1 MRTRALRWVVG
12 AFTVL
17 LAASFALP
25 TATAA
30 FVPKHEFTTGLPANE
45 FGNETQQNP
54 FDRLAFVTGRLAWD
68 GDSRGVFAFSDAG
81 SFQGLTIDRLD
92 VYNQSAIQN
101 AQQGRSRPT
110 GPVFQQFFDVSIR
123 ATAGSSLFVVPDDV
137 GIAYSCQS
145 DFSISTFL
153 QLPGDLFDASQGTLN
168 GTHLMSSGQDQTCE
182 MQQSG
187 ETLETF
193 LALLNENSTIV
204 VDPSGDD
211 PTNFTGT
218 DWLFQVRG
226 TPSYDARAHGVLT
239 PFQGTAGG
247 LVTAY
252 GGTDVADRF
261 TLEPMQRML
270 DNLVADEE
278 NATGGSDDQRED
290 DPLSSL
296 RQIAPVLDGVLLG
309 NLSQPVTV
317 DGEPFQDAGWAFF
330 RFERMELAAGPAANE
345 VSLAGESRL
354 MLVDGDLYDERNA
367 IHLGPLHIPVLSIV
381 LWLVAAGAI
390 FASYSLKPLVGADNV
405 KSFGLVRLLGLIFHI
420 LAFVAAFVLFDLEIK
435 AVLGT
440 SLLTILFAGGG
451 GQGVALGLVAFFQLL
466 PFGLAALF
474 FGLPMRFLANA
485 ALRFGGLNSAKGF
498 GKGVGNLATWGL
510 GALFLR
516 VLLGGFLALALDI
529 MSGLAPGG

>member
-1 MRTRALRWVVG
+1 MQTRTLRWVVG
-12 AFTVL
+12 VFAVL

-25 TATAA
+25 TATAT

-45 FGNETQQNP
+45 FGNDTQENP
-54 FDRLAFVTGRLAWD
+54 FDRLAFVTGRLVWD
-68 GDSRGVFAFSDAG
+68 GDSRGVFAFSDAA

-92 VYNQSAIQN
+92 VYNQSAIQD
-101 AQQGRSRPT
+101 AQQGRARPT

-123 ATAGSSLFVVPDDV
+123 ATAGSSLFLVPDDV

-145 DFSISTFL
+145 DFSITTFL
-153 QLPGDLFDASQGTLN
+153 QLPPGLFDASEGTIN
-168 GTHLMSSGQDQTCE
+168 GTHLMSSGQDQTCDL
-182 MQQSG
+182 QQSG

-211 PTNFTGT
+211 PKNFTGT

-226 TPSYDARAHGVLT
+226 TPSYDARADGVLA

-252 GGTDVADRF
+252 GGTDVSDRF
-261 TLEPMQRML
+261 SIEPMQRML
-270 DNLVADEE
+270 ENLVADDEDA
-278 NATGGSDDQRED
+278 NADPDGQGED
-290 DPLSSL
+290 DPLDSL

-317 DGEPFQDAGWAFF
+317 DGEPFRDAGWAFF
-330 RFERMELAAGPAANE
+330 RFDRMELAAGPAANE

-354 MLVDGDLYDERNA
+354 ILVDGELYDERNA
-367 IHLGPLHIPVLSIV
+367 IHFGPLHVPVLSVI
-381 LWLVAAGAI
+381 LWVMAAGAI
-390 FASYSLKPLVGADNV
+390 FASYSLKPLVGASNV
-405 KSFGLVRLLGLIFHI
+405 KSFGLIRLLGFIFHI
-420 LAFVAAFVLFDLEIK
+420 LALVAAFILFDVEIK

-440 SLLTILFAGGG
+440 SLLTILFTGGG
-451 GQGVALGLVAFFQLL
+451 GQGVSLGIVAFFQLL

-474 FGLPMRFLANA
+474 FGLPMRFIANA

-510 GALFLR
+510 GAIFLR